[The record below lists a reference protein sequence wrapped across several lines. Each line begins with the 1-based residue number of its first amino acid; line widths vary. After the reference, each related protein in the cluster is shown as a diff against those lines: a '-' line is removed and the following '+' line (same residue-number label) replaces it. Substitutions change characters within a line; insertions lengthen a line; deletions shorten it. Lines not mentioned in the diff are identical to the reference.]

1 MRRYLAVTAACL
13 LLAGCGTKSPESSP
27 RPEAHPAAPTSAPT
41 SGPDQAAAAALA
53 SYTTGEVP
61 QFSWG
66 DKLFH
71 FVAEDGSIVDRA
83 PWTACL
89 SNGCWDGA
97 PTLGGPV
104 HSVGSPDA
112 LYFAFDY
119 PGWTFHDVS
128 FNPVDETCH
137 QRVITV
143 RATQVSDQVF
153 RIDPAGA
160 PGPWRVDVFGRG
172 PQGDAVASV
181 LWNTPSPGTRGAPA
195 AGISAVLA
203 AHDGRLDSYGV
214 ELSLSRLDRSYPDAT
229 AALTVTSASG
239 RSVTMHPDSSSRG
252 CGREG
257 TVYFTAGEEVGRRAT
272 RIGDGPFTYTAKVHL
287 GPTTYVGTGTYPDDL
302 IKGNEPSIRLT
313 WDPPLPSYAD

>member
-1 MRRYLAVTAACL
+1 MP
-13 LLAGCGTKSPESSP
+13 GDS
-27 RPEAHPAAPTSAPT
+27 T
-41 SGPDQAAAAALA
+41 SGADQAAVAALA
-53 SYTTGEVP
+53 SYTTGDDP

-66 DKLFH
+66 DDLFH
-71 FVAEDGSIVDRA
+71 FVADDGSIVDRA

-89 SNGCWDGA
+89 SDHGCWDGA

-128 FNPVDETCH
+128 FNPVDESCH
-137 QRVITV
+137 QRAITV

-153 RIDPAGA
+153 RVDPAGE

-172 PQGDAVASV
+172 PQGDAVTSI
-181 LWNTPSPGTRGAPA
+181 LWNTPASGTRGAPA
-195 AGISAVLA
+195 AGISAVLD

-239 RSVTMHPDSSSRG
+239 RSVTMHPDNGSRG
-252 CGREG
+252 CGSEG
-257 TVYFTAGEEVGRRAT
+257 NLYFTAPDDVGRQAT
-272 RIGDGPFTYTAKVHL
+272 RIGDGPFTYTAKVRL
-287 GPTTYVGTGTYPDDL
+287 GRTTYVGTGTYPDDL

-313 WDPPLPSYAD
+313 WEPPLPSYAD